1 MNLFLVRKV
10 LIVLEVTVIKPG
22 SEVPGR
28 IGNPKNVNENS
39 SSDRQPQQN
48 GTGVQQSMLFFVKLS
63 YLRCKYLI

>member
-1 MNLFLVRKV
+1 MTLLLARKV

-39 SSDRQPQQN
+39 NSDRQPQQN
-48 GTGVQQSMLFFVKLS
+48 GTGAQHGMSGK
-63 YLRCKYLI
+63 